1 MGAAAVIDTLRG
13 RRDID
18 LLVCLRSEGKALD
31 NIMASKLY
39 LAELFPAG
47 ADLGLEDTSKPAI
60 RERVIVRFMN
70 RPTTRGTE
78 LT

>member
-13 RRDID
+13 CRDID

-31 NIMASKLY
+31 NIMASRLY
-39 LAELFPAG
+39 FAELFPAG
-47 ADLGLEDTSKPAI
+47 GDLGLEDTSKPAI